1 MNIEIKETVL
11 TAQQFEYFYKS
22 VNWQTPALQQ
32 ISVAIENSLVTFCA
46 FDEINPIAMARLLGD
61 NAMSYYI
68 KDFIVHPDY
77 QNKGVGAK
85 LIKHIDSYIISQ
97 IPNGWSVCVEL
108 MSAKNKEDFYSK
120 FGFEPRPS
128 QWRGAGMFKFLRN
141 E

>member
-1 MNIEIKETVL
+1 MNIEIKENVL

-46 FDEINPIAMARLLGD
+46 FDEIKPIAMARLLGD

-85 LIKHIDSYIISQ
+85 LIKHIDNYIINQ

-108 MSAKNKEDFYSK
+108 MSAKNKEAFYSR
-120 FGFEPRPS
+120 FGFETRPS
-128 QWRGAGMFKFLRN
+128 EWRGAGMFKFLRN